1 MSLNNKLDNIAEP
14 LQFLGQWLLR
24 APLGVVMIIHGLGK
38 FPPPAEGF
46 ANMLAA
52 SGIPLPSLTATLV
65 CLGEIGAGAG
75 VIIGGMLGASLGHLV
90 TRLSGGAILVIMVGA
105 YLIRHS
111 DWLWTVQMVD
121 TMQFFLLTLG
131 TYFAIKGNN

>member
-1 MSLNNKLDNIAEP
+1 
-14 LQFLGQWLLR
+14 
-24 APLGVVMIIHGLGK
+24 
-38 FPPPAEGF
+38 
-46 ANMLAA
+46 
-52 SGIPLPSLTATLV
+52 
-65 CLGEIGAGAG
+65 
-75 VIIGGMLGASLGHLV
+75 MLGASLGHLV